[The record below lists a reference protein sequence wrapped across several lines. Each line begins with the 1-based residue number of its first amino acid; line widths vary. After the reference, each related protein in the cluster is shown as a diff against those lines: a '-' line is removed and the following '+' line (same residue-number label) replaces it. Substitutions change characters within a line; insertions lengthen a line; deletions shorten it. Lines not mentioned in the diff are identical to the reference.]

1 MPLPPMLLRRVLL
14 APAVIALAFMVL
26 VTLPLWL
33 IGAAFVSRYV
43 PGNWRILRIIWFL
56 FFYLLVEASSLIA
69 LFFLWVISGF
79 GWKVR
84 SPRFQRWHYVLLALM
99 LGLVIRTAKRTFK
112 LTMVMDGPRPTT
124 GAVRTRPALILSR
137 HAGPGDSML
146 LMDAIC
152 NVYERE
158 PRIVLKEFL
167 QWDPAVD
174 VILNRLPAAF
184 VPSGRKAG
192 SAVVDAIADLSK
204 TMDTDDAFVIF
215 PEGANYTVGR
225 ARKAVQKLRDIGR
238 PDLAERAELLK
249 STLPP
254 KPKGVMTALAN
265 APMGTDV
272 FFVGHAGL
280 EGFVTAGDIWRAIP
294 IGTEVDVK
302 IWHYEAHD
310 IPAPSEQEAWL
321 YDRWAEID
329 AWIGDRLAETAEAA
343 GSDLRE
349 RPNHP
354 A

>member
-1 MPLPPMLLRRVLL
+1 MRVPPRWLRRLL
-14 APAVIALAFMVL
+14 IAPAIVALAVFSV
-26 VTLPLWL
+26 VTLPIWL
-33 IGAAFVSRYV
+33 IVAAFVSRYV

-56 FFYLLVEASSLIA
+56 VFYILIDAAA
-69 LFFLWVISGF
+69 LIVMFVYWVISGF
-79 GWKVR
+79 GWKIK
-84 SPRFQRWHYVLLALM
+84 SPTFQKWHYALLGLM
-99 LGLVIRTAKRTFK
+99 LSKIIKTAKRTFK
-112 LTMVMDGPRPTT
+112 LKIVMEGPPPTT
-124 GAVRTRPALILSR
+124 GVVRTRPALILSR

-152 NVYERE
+152 NRYDRE

-184 VPSGRKAG
+184 VPAGHKAG
-192 SAVVDAIADLSK
+192 EAVVEAIANLSK

-225 ARKAVQKLRDIGR
+225 AEKAIQKLRDIGR
-238 PDLAERAELLK
+238 LDLAERAEMLK

-265 APMGTDV
+265 APMGSDV

-302 IWHYEAHD
+302 IWHYPAHE
-310 IPAPSEQEAWL
+310 IPGPADQEVWL

-329 AWIGDRLAETAEAA
+329 AWIGDHLEVTAETL
-343 GSDLRE
+343 G
-349 RPNHP
+349 
-354 A
+354 

>member
-1 MPLPPMLLRRVLL
+1 MRVPPKWIRRVLL
-14 APAVIALAFMVL
+14 APAMVGLAVL
-26 VTLPLWL
+26 TILTLPIWL

-56 FFYLLVEASSLIA
+56 FFYLLVDAGAIVVM
-69 LFFLWVISGF
+69 FFYWLISGF
-79 GWKVR
+79 GWKLS
-84 SPRFQRWHYVLLALM
+84 SPAFQRRHYEL
-99 LGLVIRTAKRTFK
+99 LGLVLGSVIKTAKRTFK
-112 LTMVMDGPRPTT
+112 LTILREGPPPTT

-137 HAGPGDSML
+137 HAGPGDSLL

-152 NVYERE
+152 NTYDRE

-174 VILNRLPAAF
+174 IILNRLPAAF

-192 SAVVDAIADLSK
+192 DAVVEAIATLSK

-225 ARKAVQKLRDIGR
+225 AEKAIQKLRDIGR
-238 PDLAERAELLK
+238 PDLAERAEMLK

-265 APMGTDV
+265 APLGSDV

-302 IWHYEAHD
+302 IWHFQAHE
-310 IPAPSEQEAWL
+310 IPGPDDQEAWL

-329 AWIGDRLAETAEAA
+329 AWIGDHLATTAE
-343 GSDLRE
+343 SDG
-349 RPNHP
+349 
-354 A
+354 

>member
-1 MPLPPMLLRRVLL
+1 MPLPPRFIRRILV
-14 APAVIALAFMVL
+14 APAIVALVSL
-26 VTLPLWL
+26 TVVTLPIWL

-56 FFYLLVEASSLIA
+56 FFYLLVDAASLIVM
-69 LFFLWVISGF
+69 FVYWVISGF
-79 GWKVR
+79 GWKIR
-84 SPRFQRWHYVLLALM
+84 SKTFQHWHYALLGVM
-99 LGLVIRTAKRTFK
+99 LKLIIGTAKRTFK
-112 LTMVMDGPRPTT
+112 LKIALEGPRATT

-152 NVYERE
+152 NIYERE

-184 VPSGRKAG
+184 VPSGQKG
-192 SAVVDAIADLSK
+192 GKAVVEAIASLAK

-225 ARKAVQKLRDIGR
+225 AERAIQKLREIGR
-238 PDLAERAELLK
+238 PDLAERAEMLN

-254 KPKGVMTALAN
+254 KPKGVMTALFN
-265 APMGTDV
+265 APMGSDV

-280 EGFVTAGDIWRAIP
+280 EGFVTAGDIWRAMPMGAEIA
-294 IGTEVDVK
+294 VK
-302 IWHYEAHD
+302 IWHYPAHE
-310 IPAPSEQEAWL
+310 IPGPKEQETWL

-329 AWIGDRLAETAEAA
+329 AWIGGHLEHTQEAV
-343 GSDLRE
+343 
-349 RPNHP
+349 
-354 A
+354 